1 MEKTTVTLGFE
12 REFSGT
18 LYCDNTSIEI
28 GTKAG
33 KAKPYDLLLGAL
45 GSCLYATFAGIA
57 KKMKLTYDRAEIKIT
72 GEKRE
77 EIPTTLKK
85 VLISFVFY
93 GVENPSSFP
102 RAVDLAAKYCSIHS
116 TIEKVAEIAINVKI
130 ESEKE

>member
-1 MEKTTVTLGFE
+1 MEKTTVLLGFGS
-12 REFSGT
+12 EFSGT
-18 LYCDNTSIEI
+18 LHCENTKIEI
-28 GTKAG
+28 GTKPG
-33 KAKPYDLLLGAL
+33 QAKPYDLLLGAL

-57 KKMKLTYDRAEIKIT
+57 KKMKLVFDRAEIKIT

-93 GVENPSSFP
+93 EVENSSGFQ
-102 RAVDLAAKYCSIHS
+102 RAVDLAAKYCSVHS
-116 TIEKVAEIAINVKI
+116 TIEKVAEVTINIEI